1 MLLARA
7 VALLSG
13 LTLVFLTLMSAIR
26 IFVLPRNAADK
37 IAGFVFRVTRRL
49 FNLRNAFSRSYL
61 ERDRVM
67 ALYAPIG
74 LLTLLLTWLALMVL
88 GYAAMFWASGE
99 GLWDAFRISG
109 SSLLTLGFA
118 FPAGLPG
125 TLLGYSEAAFGMIL
139 TALLISYLPTMYG
152 AFSRRE
158 AAVTLLE
165 VRAGPLP
172 GSADYDGGAPSA
184 VNMLRRFHALGEIAA
199 LTPLWAGWEQ
209 WFVELEE
216 SHTSLAALAFFRS
229 PSPNR
234 SWVTAAGVVLDAAA
248 LRLSTIDLPFDV
260 YASLCLR
267 AGFVALRSIASY
279 FLLPYDPDP
288 HPDDPI
294 SISREEFEQAYAELL
309 AAGLPLKADRDQA
322 WRDFAGWRVNYDTVL
337 LGLCRLTMAPPS
349 RWASDQTRRAGR
361 MGS

>member
-1 MLLARA
+1 MLLAQIA
-7 VALLSG
+7 ALLSG

-26 IFVLPRNAADK
+26 IFVLPRNASDK
-37 IAGFVFRVTRRL
+37 IARGVFLVTRRL
-49 FNLRNAFSRSYL
+49 FDLRIAFARSYL

-67 ALYAPIG
+67 ALYAPLG
-74 LLTLLLTWLALMVL
+74 LLALLLTWLSLMVV

-99 GLWDAFRISG
+99 TLWDAFRISG

-118 FPAGLPG
+118 FPVGLPG
-125 TLLGYSEAAFGMIL
+125 TLLGYSEASFGMIL

-158 AAVTLLE
+158 AAVSLLE

-172 GSADYDGGAPSA
+172 GSVDYDGGAPSA
-184 VNMLRRFHALGEIAA
+184 VNMLRRFHALGELAA
-199 LTPLWAGWEQ
+199 LSDLWRDWEL

-234 SWVTAAGVVLDAAA
+234 SWVTAAGVILDAAA
-248 LRLSTIDLPFDV
+248 LRLSTLDQPFDV
-260 YASLCLR
+260 YPSLCLR
-267 AGFVALRSIASY
+267 AGFIALRHIAGY
-279 FLLPYDPDP
+279 FKVPYDPDP
-288 HPDDPI
+288 RPDDPI
-294 SISREEFEQAYAELL
+294 SISREEFNQAYAELQASGL
-309 AAGLPLKADRDQA
+309 ALRADRDQA

-337 LGLCRLTMAPPS
+337 LALCRLTMAPPS
-349 RWASDQTRRAGR
+349 RWSSDRAGAR
-361 MGS
+361 RPLL

>member
-1 MLLARA
+1 MLLARIA
-7 VALLSG
+7 ALLSG

-26 IFVLPRNAADK
+26 IFVLPRNASDK
-37 IAGFVFRVTRRL
+37 IARAVFLMTRRL
-49 FNLRNAFSRSYL
+49 FNLRLAFARSYL

-67 ALYAPIG
+67 AMYAPIG
-74 LLTLLLTWLALMVL
+74 LLTLLLTWLALMVI
-88 GYAAMFWASGE
+88 GYTAMFWSSGE
-99 GLWDAFRISG
+99 ALWDAFRISG

-125 TLLGYSEAAFGMIL
+125 TLLGYSEACFGMIL
-139 TALLISYLPTMYG
+139 TALLISYLPTMYS

-158 AAVTLLE
+158 AAVSLLE

-172 GSADYDGGAPSA
+172 GSEGYDGGAPSA

-199 LTPLWAGWEQ
+199 LSGIWREWEQ
-209 WFVELEE
+209 WFVEIEE
-216 SHTSLAALAFFRS
+216 SHTSLAALPFFRS

-234 SWVTAAGVVLDAAA
+234 SWVTASGVILDAAA
-248 LRLSTIDLPFDV
+248 LRLSTLDLPFDV

-267 AGFVALRSIASY
+267 AGFIALRHIAGY
-279 FLLPYDPDP
+279 FLVPYDPDP
-288 HPDDPI
+288 SPGDPI
-294 SISREEFEQAYAELL
+294 SVTREEFDVAYAELL

-337 LGLCRLTMAPPS
+337 LALCRLTMAPS
-349 RWASDQTRRAGR
+349 CRWSSDRV
-361 MGS
+361 S